1 MLRLARGWGIDMART
16 ADWHAQQYT
25 KFEDER
31 TRPVRDL
38 VSAVPK
44 VGVRV
49 AIDIGCGPANS
60 TQVLLE
66 AFPEARVTGID
77 NSPDMLEAARKR
89 LPGVDFQQADITTW
103 DDPGPFDLIL
113 ANAVLQWVPGHEE
126 LFPRLLGKLAAGGHL
141 AVQMPDNLEEPAHT
155 LMRQVAMAGPWAGKL
170 KGAERTMRHRPEW
183 YYDLLARHCGRV
195 DLWRT
200 TYYHVLADADAVVEW
215 FKGSALRPFLS
226 PLDADEQA
234 QFLTRYRD
242 AIALAYP
249 AQADGKALL
258 PFPRLFIVATRA

>member
-1 MLRLARGWGIDMART
+1 MTRT

-31 TRPVRDL
+31 TRAVRDL

-44 VGVRV
+44 GNVGVAV
-49 AIDIGCGPANS
+49 DIGCGPANS
-60 TQVLLE
+60 TEVMVE
-66 AFPEARVTGID
+66 AFPEARVSGVD

-89 LPGVDFQQADITTW
+89 LPGVKFERADITTW
-103 DDPGPFDLIL
+103 AEPGPFDLIV
-113 ANAVLQWVPGHEE
+113 ANAVLQWVPGHED
-126 LFPRLLGKLAAGGHL
+126 LLPRLVGKLAPGGHL

-155 LMRQVAMAGPWAGKL
+155 LMRQVAMTGPWAGKL
-170 KGAERTMRHRPEW
+170 RGAERTLRHRPEW
-183 YYDLLARHCGRV
+183 YYDLLAPLCRRV

-200 TYYHVLADADAVVEW
+200 TYYHVLASADAVVEW
-215 FKGSALRPFLS
+215 FKGSALRPFLA

-234 QFLTRYRD
+234 RFLAGYRD

-249 AQADGKALL
+249 PQAQGKVLL